1 MPANISRREA
11 LAALAAAAALP
22 AGAADE
28 KPKPLVIVVTD
39 PLAAPNSC
47 PCVEGYAQRDYDKL
61 GKFLEAKLNRPVAVF
76 YADSLAGAL
85 AKKTNGKCDL
95 VIGKDSVVRA
105 QGPDSKFTVTHLAAL
120 EGKDG
125 KTTQTGY
132 ICVAAADKAV
142 TPADLKGYKILFGS
156 KAADEKHAAAIRL
169 VKESGVPVPETLDT
183 CPTCTDAATK
193 ALELAK
199 GGEKVA
205 AVISSYA
212 KLLLEGCG
220 TIKKGDLRL
229 IGETEEVPF
238 IACFATN
245 TLTESDCAA
254 VKAALLTVGTDKA
267 LCKALETKGGFVQ
280 PAKKK

>member
-11 LAALAAAAALP
+11 LAALAALP
-22 AGAADE
+22 AVSALSADE
-28 KPKPLVIVVTD
+28 KPKALVVVVTD

-47 PCVEGYAQRDYDKL
+47 PCVEGFAQRDYDKL

-105 QGPDSKFTVTHLAAL
+105 HGPESKFTVTHLAAL

-125 KTTQTGY
+125 KITQTGY
-132 ICVAAADKAV
+132 VCVAAADKAV
-142 TPADLKGYKILFGS
+142 APGDLKGYTILFGS

-169 VKESGVPVPETLDT
+169 IKEAGVPLPEKLTT
-183 CPTCTDAATK
+183 APTCTDAATT
-193 ALELAK
+193 ALERAK

-229 IGETEEVPF
+229 IGETDEVPF

-245 TLTESDCAA
+245 TLPESECAA
-254 VKAALLTVGTDKA
+254 VKAALLAVGADKA
-267 LCKALETKGGFVQ
+267 LCKVLETKGGFVE

>member
-1 MPANISRREA
+1 MRNTISRREA
-11 LAALAAAAALP
+11 LAALAAIPALS
-22 AGAADE
+22 ASADE
-28 KPKPLVIVVTD
+28 KPKALTVVVTD

-105 QGPDSKFTVTHLAAL
+105 HGPESKFTVTHLAAL

-132 ICVAAADKAV
+132 VCVAAADKAI
-142 TPADLKGYKILFGS
+142 TPDDLKGYTILFGS
-156 KAADEKHAAAIRL
+156 QAAEEKHAAAIRL
-169 VKESGVPVPETLDT
+169 IKESGVELPEKLTT
-183 CPTCTDAATK
+183 APTCTDAATS
-193 ALELAK
+193 ALERAK

-229 IGETEEVPF
+229 IGETDEVPF

-245 TLTESDCAA
+245 TLPDEDRAA
-254 VKAALLTVGTDKA
+254 VKAALLAVGADKA
-267 LCKALETKGGFVQ
+267 LCKVLETKGGFVE